1 MKRLKYLLAGLLI
14 LAGLNGYSQEFD
26 KWKEKMEGWKI
37 EPYVMFQLWSSYSV
51 DQQNFD
57 EEADLYLPVD
67 DRFSTSFRRARLG
80 FRMQPFEGLK
90 FKVTGAYDLLG
101 RDLNAALIGGA
112 NTGARPNFSI
122 WDAYLQWRIKPDSEA
137 FYLVGGY
144 FRPQISRESITSAWN
159 VASMEKAMSQTYIR
173 GHLTGTGPGH
183 APGLNLGGLLDLTED
198 FGLNYNFGIFN
209 PANLLNGA
217 TKLSPLYTGRVVAYF
232 GDPEMTSYKIGY
244 TTNYFGQR
252 HGLSVGLGGAWQG
265 ETDRFLSSYTGSVDF
280 LFNWG
285 PFNAD
290 GEWNF
295 MWREGE
301 RSFNGNGSKPF
312 VYDSGTGHLRLS
324 YNLVVGDFFLEPS
337 FMTYQFLGA
346 TDLQGQADADAV
358 NAFSGQDYTYDVGIN
373 WHLAQR
379 QLKLALHYTWHEG
392 DAGEAGD
399 GFTGN
404 LYYWQPGVG
413 AIRRGDWL
421 GLGLSAIF

>member
-1 MKRLKYLLAGLLI
+1 MKQAKYLLAGLLL
-14 LAGLNGYSQEFD
+14 LAGINGYGQEFD
-26 KWKEKMEGWKI
+26 KWTEKMEGWKI
-37 EPYVMFQLWSSYSV
+37 EPYAMFQLWSSYSFN
-51 DQQNFD
+51 QQNFD

-67 DRFSTSFRRARLG
+67 DRFNATFRRARMG

-90 FKVTGAYDLLG
+90 FKMTGAYDLLG
-101 RDLNAALIGGA
+101 RDLNSALVGGA
-112 NTGARPNFSI
+112 NTGSRPNFSI
-122 WDAYLQWRIKPDSEA
+122 WDAYLQWQIKPGSEA

-183 APGLNLGGLLDLTED
+183 APGFNLGGLLDLSED
-198 FGLNYNFGIFN
+198 FGLNYNVGIFN
-209 PANLLNGA
+209 PANLLNGV
-217 TKLSPLYTGRVVAYF
+217 TKFSPLYVGRVVAYF

-252 HGLSVGLGGAWQG
+252 RGLSFGLAGAWQG
-265 ETDRFLSSYTGSVDF
+265 ETDIFLSSYTGSVDF

-301 RSFNGNGSKPF
+301 RIVNGNGDKPF

-324 YNLVVGDFFLEPS
+324 YNLAAGDFFLEPS
-337 FMTYQFLGA
+337 FMTYQFFGA
-346 TDLQGQADADAV
+346 TDADGQAEAEAV
-358 NAFSGQDYTYDVGIN
+358 TAFSGQDHTYDVGIN
-373 WHLAQR
+373 WHLNQH
-379 QLKLALHYTWHEG
+379 QLKLGLHYTWHEG

-413 AIRRGDWL
+413 AIQRGDWL